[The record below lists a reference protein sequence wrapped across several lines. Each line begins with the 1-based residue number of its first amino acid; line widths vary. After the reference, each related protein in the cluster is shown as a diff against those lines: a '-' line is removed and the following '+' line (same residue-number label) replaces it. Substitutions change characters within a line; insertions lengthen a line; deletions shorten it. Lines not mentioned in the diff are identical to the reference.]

1 MDDEAPIARY
11 DPTPGSLQL
20 RLTGG
25 EEIMIVGLGPDLPL
39 WRGQG
44 DAAALP
50 LWLTMSQADVLGK
63 MIEYILQRV
72 KISPESRAVLED
84 LAPQVG
90 QLLDE
95 LVAAAASADGG
106 FLADETDGGE

>member
-1 MDDEAPIARY
+1 MDDEAPVARY

-25 EEIMIVGLGPDLPL
+25 EEITIVGLGPDLPL
-39 WRGQG
+39 WRGRG

-50 LWLTMSQADVLGK
+50 LWLTAAQADVLGK
-63 MIEYILQRV
+63 MIDYILQRV
-72 KISPESRAVLED
+72 KISPESRAVLQD

-90 QLLDE
+90 QVHDE
-95 LVAAAASADGG
+95 LEAAATPTDGG
-106 FLADETDGGE
+106 FYADEPDAGE

>member
-11 DPTPGSLQL
+11 EPTTGSLQL

-25 EEIMIVGLGPDLPL
+25 EELTLVGLGPDLPL
-39 WRGQG
+39 WRGRG
-44 DAAALP
+44 EAAALP
-50 LWLTMSQADVLGK
+50 LWLTVGQADVLGK
-63 MIEYILQRV
+63 MIDYIIQRV

-90 QLLDE
+90 QLHDE
-95 LVAAAASADGG
+95 LEAAAAPADGG
-106 FLADETDGGE
+106 FLVDGPDAGE

>member
-11 DPTPGSLQL
+11 DPTAGSLQL

-25 EEIMIVGLGPDLPL
+25 EEITIVGLGPDLPL
-39 WRGQG
+39 WRGRG

-50 LWLTMSQADVLGK
+50 LWMTAGQADVLGK
-63 MIEYILQRV
+63 MIDYILQRV
-72 KISPESRAVLED
+72 KISPASRAVLEE

-95 LVAAAASADGG
+95 LEAATASADGG
-106 FLADETDGGE
+106 YLADDPDAGE

>member
-25 EEIMIVGLGPDLPL
+25 EEITIVGLGPDLPL

-44 DAAALP
+44 DTAALP
-50 LWLTMSQADVLGK
+50 LWLTAGQADVLGK
-63 MIEYILQRV
+63 MIEYILKTV
-72 KISPESRAVLED
+72 KISPASRAVLED

-90 QLLDE
+90 QLHDE
-95 LVAAAASADGG
+95 LEEAAAPADGG
-106 FLADETDGGE
+106 YLADEPDAAE